1 MFVLHFSSLSAV
13 SAGQVI
19 TWRLSYIANITSTK
33 ANKEEKKKKKTSRIL
48 SPKRVG
54 FSPWLIW

>member
-33 ANKEEKKKKKTSRIL
+33 ANKEEKKKKKPPEYYLLNGWALAR
-48 SPKRVG
+48 G
-54 FSPWLIW
+54 